1 MKLNKNKVQMHPT
14 ERNLVIGAV
23 LEIKFDNTG
32 IVTCQPFSEKDT
44 VSVLQ
49 KNTAKNI
56 VTIIGKHVGE
66 YTLRLA
72 PEVIA
77 KTKVGEELNLEI
89 IYTTEGKRKFS
100 LSYIEKTEPKKQPTQ
115 NQQSSEATK
124 PKPTLIP
131 NSTKPIL
138 HKETIDAETIG
149 IDPQLLEQ
157 IKRNQ
162 HRFEI
167 VAFLEKHSRDGLI
180 NWYDLK
186 PAKAARFQQPIQPI
200 NPIIQKAIGGALSEF
215 QGFYKHQALA
225 LDAIRGNQNLVI
237 VTQTASGKTLSYNPA
252 IFEYLLSNPNGHVLY
267 IFPLNALML
276 DQLDKVN
283 QLVEV
288 LATQGIKINVAHLR
302 GGMSPEQRES
312 AANIC
317 PNIVVT
323 NPEMLN
329 FILDRADGVWGNF
342 FKGLKIIVVDEVHSY
357 RGIFGVH
364 MTGIIRRLLFTA
376 HRLGADPRFIISSAT
391 VNNPLDLASRLTSL
405 EEKEF
410 VLINADQDGSQQAA
424 KHWMMLNSDW
434 GSMVTKYNN
443 YQEVAA
449 DVFVEMLLCR
459 DANNKSSPLTTILF
473 CRSMREVHAIKNL
486 VDQRLNQKDPYLKS
500 KIKAYISAS
509 LTNEVKREIYEGLK
523 TGKLLGVIST
533 NALEAGIDIGS
544 LDACV
549 IAGFPF
555 SVMAIRQMAGR
566 VGRKEEGVVFFIP
579 YPLSSLD
586 QYYYDHPELLLT
598 QPPEEFVVDPLNRYI
613 ARKHINATAFPKGIS
628 NNDLK
633 HYWGNRAVEIA
644 KQAQLD
650 GVMRLQKD
658 EWIGTK
664 RDYRIENDVYQVGN
678 IRSNIQRPFVICK
691 KGSKTCSL
699 KSECFDQNKK
709 SCVDR
714 ITILDQQY
722 VYRDCH
728 PGAIYEAP
736 DQGLFRIDVLDDKKR
751 VVNATKINDD
761 SLVRTYVEADIA
773 IDFTNS
779 PRAQK
784 TISQGIEM
792 AWGDCKVTRIF
803 SGYYQYTLIP
813 ARRCRRCRKEFEES
827 VDICPVCHRATE
839 HCYNRSK
846 PERNDFP
853 DPYHQGFKIE
863 LNTSACWLTIQPEL
877 ESLLKE
883 NSPCKLPGNQNR
895 VLTWLKKPFDIKL
908 FQAGYELLRKK
919 LIGSMNFTNKVLNW

>member
-1 MKLNKNKVQMHPT
+1 MSKKEFGEVIYVMKDRALEYKVRLPQGEIVIVPNSLIKPSRVDSLPIGTRLVVSHHLGIVLEATTELSISQQGTICGISLENNIPNYQIELETGKLVKLNKNEVQMHPT

-44 VSVLQ
+44 VTVSQ

-100 LSYIEKTEPKKQPTQ
+100 LSYIEKTEPKKQPTPS
-115 NQQSSEATK
+115 QQSSEATK
-124 PKPTLIP
+124 PKPTPIP

-138 HKETIDAETIG
+138 HKETIEAETIG

-200 NPIIQKAIGGALSEF
+200 NPIIRKAIGGALSEF

-302 GGMSPEQRES
+302 GGMTPEQRES

-405 EEKEF
+405 EEKDF

-434 GSMVTKYNN
+434 GSRVTKYNN

-473 CRSMREVHAIKNL
+473 CRSMSEVHAIKNL

-579 YPLSSLD
+579 
-586 QYYYDHPELLLT
+586 
-598 QPPEEFVVDPLNRYI
+598 
-613 ARKHINATAFPKGIS
+613 
-628 NNDLK
+628 
-633 HYWGNRAVEIA
+633 
-644 KQAQLD
+644 
-650 GVMRLQKD
+650 
-658 EWIGTK
+658 
-664 RDYRIENDVYQVGN
+664 
-678 IRSNIQRPFVICK
+678 
-691 KGSKTCSL
+691 
-699 KSECFDQNKK
+699 
-709 SCVDR
+709 
-714 ITILDQQY
+714 
-722 VYRDCH
+722 
-728 PGAIYEAP
+728 
-736 DQGLFRIDVLDDKKR
+736 
-751 VVNATKINDD
+751 
-761 SLVRTYVEADIA
+761 
-773 IDFTNS
+773 
-779 PRAQK
+779 
-784 TISQGIEM
+784 
-792 AWGDCKVTRIF
+792 
-803 SGYYQYTLIP
+803 
-813 ARRCRRCRKEFEES
+813 
-827 VDICPVCHRATE
+827 
-839 HCYNRSK
+839 
-846 PERNDFP
+846 
-853 DPYHQGFKIE
+853 
-863 LNTSACWLTIQPEL
+863 
-877 ESLLKE
+877 
-883 NSPCKLPGNQNR
+883 
-895 VLTWLKKPFDIKL
+895 
-908 FQAGYELLRKK
+908 
-919 LIGSMNFTNKVLNW
+919 